1 MVVQRFGLIDHALAA
16 WATPSPPPK
25 PRLWLEPWP
34 GWRDLAVV
42 MNAEALLT
50 LTDLCELAPDDA
62 TTDAVATARTS
73 TQVVVEAAFEE
84 YGGPALDPR
93 H

>member
-1 MVVQRFGLIDHALAA
+1 
-16 WATPSPPPK
+16 
-25 PRLWLEPWP
+25 
-34 GWRDLAVV
+34 